1 VGRSGN
7 NRSLTT
13 ADLTVTHRIGRR
25 ETVGVTLPRKASG
38 QRCRPPGVLHL
49 LDAIR
54 LFGVGCLPHRSR
66 IHRTSTTGPT
76 RQ

>member
-38 QRCRPPGVLHL
+38 QRCRP
-49 LDAIR
+49 AIR